1 MILDSQ
7 SEAILKYIID
17 LDKLQPSTWF
27 ESETIC
33 AAFSTINPDIFID
46 IIKNLYTNSYIDAL
60 LSDTGISD
68 IQLLHKGRVYFE
80 TKAMELAKQQPQNV
94 TINNS
99 SNFNVGNGNN
109 INVTTGITA
118 DYAIKLIEQSTMN
131 DKEAMKE
138 IITLLNDAIV
148 NNKPLKASKFS
159 KVLSHISS
167 LAPLIQMIGGIVFL
181 QCKDTINFPYRLS
194 TL

>member
-94 TINNS
+94 T
-99 SNFNVGNGNN
+99 NFNVGNGNN

-148 NNKPLKASKFS
+148 NNKPLTASKFS

-167 LAPLIQMIGGIVFL
+167 LAPLIQMIGGIVVSAM
-181 QCKDTINFPYRLS
+181 QGHD
-194 TL
+194 

>member
-99 SNFNVGNGNN
+99 SNF
-109 INVTTGITA
+109 
-118 DYAIKLIEQSTMN
+118 MN

-167 LAPLIQMIGGIVFL
+167 LAPLIQMIGGIVVSAM
-181 QCKDTINFPYRLS
+181 QGHD
-194 TL
+194 

>member
-167 LAPLIQMIGGIVFL
+167 LAPLIQMIGGIVVSAM
-181 QCKDTINFPYRLS
+181 QGHDYRLYNAF
-194 TL
+194 

>member
-1 MILDSQ
+1 MLD
-7 SEAILKYIID
+7 
-17 LDKLQPSTWF
+17 
-27 ESETIC
+27 
-33 AAFSTINPDIFID
+33 
-46 IIKNLYTNSYIDAL
+46 
-60 LSDTGISD
+60 
-68 IQLLHKGRVYFE
+68 
-80 TKAMELAKQQPQNV
+80 
-94 TINNS
+94 
-99 SNFNVGNGNN
+99 NGNN

-167 LAPLIQMIGGIVFL
+167 LAPLIQMIGGIVVSAM
-181 QCKDTINFPYRLS
+181 QGHD
-194 TL
+194 

>member
-159 KVLSHISS
+159 KVLESISS
-167 LAPLIQMIGGIVFL
+167 IV
-181 QCKDTINFPYRLS
+181 
-194 TL
+194 

>member
-159 KVLSHISS
+159 KVLYHISS
-167 LAPLIQMIGGIVFL
+167 LAPLIQMIGGIVVSAM
-181 QCKDTINFPYRLS
+181 QGHD
-194 TL
+194 